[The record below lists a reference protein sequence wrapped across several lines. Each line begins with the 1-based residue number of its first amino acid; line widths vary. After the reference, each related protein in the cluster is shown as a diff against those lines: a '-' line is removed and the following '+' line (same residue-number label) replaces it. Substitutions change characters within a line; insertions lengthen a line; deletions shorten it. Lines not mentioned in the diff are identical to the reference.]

1 VAPPDERDPLVGALV
16 GGRYRVRALLGEGG
30 MGQVY
35 LAVHEAIEKKVAL
48 KVLRPQLSNK
58 RDIVTRFQQE
68 AISASRIKHPNVL
81 DVFDFGQLDDGC
93 CFLAMELLEG
103 HDLSVELAQGQ
114 PLTPI
119 RAVAIALQVARAL
132 GAAHAAGV
140 VHRDLKPENVFLQ
153 RRPDA
158 SEEVKLVDFGIA
170 QLRAADGAALSE
182 PRRRRLTRTGMI
194 FGTPEYMAPEQA
206 AGLNADRRVDIYSLG
221 ILLYEMLTGSVPFT
235 GDTFLGVCAAQ
246 INQPLPPLQ
255 SLLPSLVV
263 SPMLQGVIE
272 RMLAKRPDD
281 RFQSIQEV
289 LSDLGATP
297 EARGV
302 GRSADTVLAGTAIAP
317 VRSPHTLVYRS
328 PLPPPRGDADTLPAA
343 AAVKVATTPLAAEA
357 APGRPP
363 KSRTTLLVSAGAVM
377 ALLAAV
383 LVAVPRLQPKAHPA
397 ASPASTEAP
406 ATSRP
411 AKPGPSA
418 SPAATSSAAPIV
430 APTGAIRLAVETE
443 PPGAVLF
450 KDGAQVCDATPCEVL
465 AKPEETLELVA
476 RKGPA
481 QGRTKVIAQRDQRVT
496 IRLSTPASG
505 PKPAPQERL
514 CERYSE
520 DLGIKITVKC
530 PD

>member
-1 VAPPDERDPLVGALV
+1 VAE
-16 GGRYRVRALLGEGG
+16 RYRIRALLGEGG

-48 KVLRPQLSNK
+48 KVLRPQLSSK

-81 DVFDFGQLDDGC
+81 DVFDFGQLANGC
-93 CFLAMELLEG
+93 FFLAMELLEG
-103 HDLSVELAQGQ
+103 HDLSEELAQGQ
-114 PLTPI
+114 PLPPT
-119 RAVAIALQVARAL
+119 RAVAIGLQVSRAL

-153 RRPDA
+153 RRPDGT
-158 SEEVKLVDFGIA
+158 EEVKLVDFGIA
-170 QLRAADGAALSE
+170 QLRAADDAALSQ

-206 AGLNADRRVDIYSLG
+206 AGQTADRRVDIYSLG
-221 ILLYEMLTGSVPFT
+221 ILLYEMLTGAVPFT
-235 GDTFLGVCAAQ
+235 GDTFMAVLAAH
-246 INQPLPPLQ
+246 INQPLPPLK

-263 SPMLQGVIE
+263 SPTLEAAIV

-297 EARGV
+297 EARGA
-302 GRSADTVLAGTAIAP
+302 GRVLDPAAAEAAIAA

-343 AAVKVATTPLAAEA
+343 VPAHVATTQLAAEP
-357 APGRPP
+357 APDRPP
-363 KSRTTLLVSAGAVM
+363 TSRAVWLLLVGAVLA
-377 ALLAAV
+377 ALGAAV
-383 LVAVPRLQPKAHPA
+383 LVLSLRRPA
-397 ASPASTEAP
+397 APAP
-406 ATSRP
+406 AAASAHAESAVASGPVRPRPTESPMPSTS
-411 AKPGPSA
+411 A
-418 SPAATSSAAPIV
+418 PAAVAPI
-430 APTGAIRLAVETE
+430 GGIRLAVETE

-450 KDGAQVCDATPCEVL
+450 KDGAQVCDLTPCDVL

-476 RKGPA
+476 RKGTA
-481 QGRTKVIAQRDQRVT
+481 AGRIKVIAQREQRVT

-505 PKPAPQERL
+505 PKPPPQERL